1 MSAFDIEYTYQRGF
15 KDGVARKKELFIE
28 GVTVLRLYFEAKLA
42 LRKLGIDC
50 ITYENAL
57 VKALEKQLC
66 AGDEEWDYDDYE
78 GVSWVTLWVTS
89 PQSILFQRGK
99 YYIDLSSA
107 ERLYD
112 FIEEMSRLGWPE
124 EIPEEWRLNK

>member
-15 KDGVARKKELFIE
+15 EDGVARKKELFIE

-50 ITYENAL
+50 VIYEIAL
-57 VKALEKQLC
+57 VKALEKQLR
-66 AGDEEWDYDDYE
+66 AGDEKWDYDDYE
-78 GVSWVTLWVTS
+78 GASWIILWATS
-89 PQSILFQRGK
+89 PQSIPFQRGK
-99 YYIDLSSA
+99 YFIDLSSA

-124 EIPEEWRLNK
+124 ETPEEWRLNK